1 MIKRAFTLLFALLI
15 SLPGISQAI
24 SISDARALGADN
36 TVTISGVV
44 TNGDEL
50 GVIVY
55 IQDATGGIAIYD
67 PDNMG
72 DVKFGDSI
80 TVSGKLVDYNNLLE
94 MQPVSS
100 VVVEKENATQP
111 DPVVLT
117 PSELGE
123 AYEGMLVTIESAT
136 FELAGSAF
144 VSKTNY
150 DFSAG
155 GQEGVIRISDTASPF
170 VGKIIPSG
178 ETNITGILSQYFDT
192 YQILVRVED
201 DIVSSSAINF
211 LAAPV
216 LSNLST
222 EGFTLSWETDL
233 EGTTEY
239 YYGHTPELELGI
251 MTFPGT
257 GTSHEITIS
266 GADPSQL
273 IYLKPFSVNGTDT
286 AKVKTL
292 IFITQSNSGGEMKAF
307 FNNSV
312 DHSVSTGTDA
322 VYLDHLIDDTL
333 INYINRAKESIDFS
347 CYNFNN
353 DGISNIADALNA
365 AHDRGVVVR
374 VVYDINQA
382 NFGTDELKSAIGKM
396 ASPVSEYP
404 VYGIMHNKFIVF
416 DALSDDHNDPL
427 VWTGATNFTDGQI
440 NTDQNNVVLVQDKSL
455 AIAYRMEFNEMFGS
469 DGAQP
474 DAGES
479 RFGPDK
485 LDNTPHEF
493 IIGGHRVESY
503 FSPSDDTHTK
513 ILNTLQ
519 TADTD
524 LSIATMLITKT
535 DLAYAIRDAFEAG
548 VETEVLVKDEESSNE
563 TVVAVLK
570 NSLQDKFRVSGES
583 GIMHHKYAI
592 VDQSDAGADPL
603 VITGSHNWSNS
614 AQYRNDE
621 NTLIIHSQDLANQYY
636 QEFVNRFKA
645 GTLLVDAPVCSPD
658 YVTMSGGS
666 SFRYDV
672 LYNDE
677 IPGAVVLEVNKQPSN
692 GTATVEDDQTVT
704 YVPNSGFN
712 QKLDTV
718 YYKVSMQAN
727 PNISD
732 SSMMVVYVN
741 LPVGIDESLSAGFSV
756 YPNPT
761 SGKLSIQMQT
771 GAEAISLSLYDVSG
785 RMIFEDRQISASTS
799 ASGGVYILHIDSF
812 ADGYYYIAVEAADGS
827 RTVLPV
833 ILQR

>member
-1 MIKRAFTLLFALLI
+1 MIKRAFTLLFALAI
-15 SLPGISQAI
+15 CLPGISQSI
-24 SISDARALGADN
+24 SISDARALGAGSDV
-36 TVTISGVV
+36 TVSGVV

-55 IQDATGGIAIYD
+55 IQDETGGLAIYD
-67 PDNMG
+67 PDKMG
-72 DVKFGDSI
+72 DVDFGDSI
-80 TVSGKLVDYNNLLE
+80 TISGTLVDYNNLLE

-100 VVVEKENATQP
+100 VVIEKKDAVLP

-123 AYEGMLVTIESAT
+123 AYEGMLVFVESAT
-136 FELAGSAF
+136 FDDGGTSF
-144 VSKTNY
+144 ISKKNY

-155 GQEGVIRISDTASPF
+155 GQSGVIRISDDASPF
-170 VGKIIPSG
+170 IGTIIPSG
-178 ETNITGILSQYFDT
+178 ETDISGILSQYFET
-192 YQILVRVED
+192 YQILVRKES
-201 DIVSSSAINF
+201 DIVSASSINF
-211 LAAPV
+211 TAAPV

-233 EGTTEY
+233 EGTTEMF
-239 YYGHTPELELGI
+239 YGNTAQLEQGVTTL
-251 MTFPGT
+251 PGS

-273 IYLKPFSVNGTDT
+273 VYLKPFSVNGNDT
-286 AKVKTL
+286 AKVNTL

-307 FNNSV
+307 FNASV

-333 INYINRAKESIDFS
+333 INYINQAKESIDFS

-353 DGISNIADALNA
+353 NGISNIADALNA
-365 AHDRGVVVR
+365 AHDRGVEVR
-374 VVYDINQA
+374 VVYDVNQA
-382 NFGTDELKSAIGKM
+382 NFGTDELNSAIGKM

-404 VYGIMHNKFIVF
+404 IYGIMHNKFIVF
-416 DALSDDHNDPL
+416 DALSDDHNLPL

-440 NTDQNNVVLVQDKSL
+440 NTDPNNVVLIQDKSL

-469 DGAQP
+469 EAALP

-485 LDNTPHEF
+485 EDNTPHEF

-503 FSPSDDTHTK
+503 FSPSDNTHTK
-513 ILNTLQ
+513 ILAALQ

-535 DLAYAIRDAFEAG
+535 DLAYAIRDRFEAG
-548 VETEVLVKDEESSNE
+548 VVTKVLVKDESSSSE
-563 TVVAVLK
+563 YVIPILK

-603 VITGSHNWSNS
+603 VVTGSHNWSNS
-614 AQYRNDE
+614 AQFRNDE
-621 NTLIIHSQDLANQYY
+621 NTLIIHNQDLANQYY

-645 GTLLVDAPVCSPD
+645 GKLLVDSPVCVPE
-658 YVTMSGGS
+658 YVTMSAGS

-677 IPGAVVLEVNKQPSN
+677 IPGPVVLEINKQPSN

-704 YVPNSGFN
+704 YVPNGGFN

-718 YYKVSMQAN
+718 YYKVSMQSN
-727 PNISD
+727 LNLSD

-741 LPVGIDESLSAGFSV
+741 LPVGIEASNSVQISL
-756 YPNPT
+756 YPNPST
-761 SGKLSIQMQT
+761 GEVSILMNA
-771 GAEAISLSLYDVSG
+771 GFEAVRLSLYDITG
-785 RMIFEDRQISASTS
+785 KMIFEDKGVLAP
-799 ASGGVYILHIDSF
+799 GGRYLLHMDSF
-812 ADGYYYIAVEAADGS
+812 TDGYYYIAVEGADGARS
-827 RTVLPV
+827 VQSL